1 MSKTIAA
8 TAVSAVLALGIAS
21 SAAHAETTL
30 NALFMAQAAY
40 SEQNVRDMTADFMKA
55 NPDIKV
61 NLEFVPYEGLRDKT
75 LLSQGAGGGYDV
87 VLFDVIW
94 PAEYATNNVLIDVSD
109 RITADMKSDIM
120 PGAWT
125 TVDYNGKAYGMPWI
139 LDTKYLFY
147 NTDMLKEA
155 GIAAPPKTWD
165 ELLAQAKTIKD
176 KGIVEF
182 PIVWSWAQAEAVICD
197 YTMLLASY
205 GGNFLTDDGKPA
217 FQSGGGVEAL
227 KYMVKSLDDGV
238 TNPNS
243 KEYLEEDVRRVFSSG
258 QAAFALNWT
267 YMFNLA
273 NDPKESKVAGKV
285 GVVPGPGIAGKLDA
299 SAVNGSMG
307 LGITAASKHP
317 DEAWKYILAMTSQET
332 QDKYAQLSLPIW
344 SAWYDSP
351 VVASGQESLI
361 ASAKVGLA
369 AMYPRPTTPKYQ
381 ELSTAIQQAIQSA
394 LLKSAEPEAALKD
407 AAAASGL

>member
-8 TAVSAVLALGIAS
+8 AAVSAVLALGVAS

-40 SEQNVRDMTADFMKA
+40 SEQNVRDMTTDFMKA

-94 PAEYATNNVLIDVSD
+94 PAEYATNKVLVDVTD

-147 NTDMLKEA
+147 NMEMLEKA

-227 KYMVKSLDDGV
+227 KYMVKSVDDGV

-273 NDPKESKVAGKV
+273 NDPKESKIAGKV
-285 GVVPGPGIAGKLDA
+285 GMVPGPGVAGKLEA

-317 DEAWKYILAMTSQET
+317 DEAWKYILAMTSLET

-381 ELSTAIQQAIQSA
+381 ELSAAIQQAIQSA